1 MERGAVV
8 YSEERKFLVPIP
20 TFSGVPLVY
29 PPEHEFAGKTIQY
42 QREGAQGVRW
52 WNSITNEWQGVASDD
67 TGVIIINQVTEPEA
81 LQLQQW
87 LTDKV
92 GDPSKLYAKVV
103 LDFINFAKEQT
114 AHCVYNATRQDFL
127 RTVDPLKWPGQ
138 TGWAAYG
145 LHQRKKDDLYRKP
158 VVQPCGPAVGPHT
171 LLHTT
176 CSLPLLTLTS
186 SSPASP
192 TGLCW
197 CSNHSSSSLP
207 ATSFFQRVVY

>member
-1 MERGAVV
+1 VV

-145 LHQRKKDDLYRKP
+145 LHQRKKDDLYRA
-158 VVQPCGPAVGPHT
+158 VLVQQPFIFEPAGNQFFPEGCV
-171 LLHTT
+171 LICSISSQKMRCVLSKSFETT
-176 CSLPLLTLTS
+176 YRLESGDRVQLAELPMED
-186 SSPASP
+186 
-192 TGLCW
+192 
-197 CSNHSSSSLP
+197 
-207 ATSFFQRVVY
+207 V